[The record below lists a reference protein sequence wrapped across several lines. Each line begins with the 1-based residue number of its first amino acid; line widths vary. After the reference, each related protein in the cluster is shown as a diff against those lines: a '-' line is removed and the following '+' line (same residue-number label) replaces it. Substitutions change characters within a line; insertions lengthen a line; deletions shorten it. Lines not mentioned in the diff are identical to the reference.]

1 MLKSTV
7 NEHRYWSLEFML
19 YISYNHIVQNF
30 YFEVISKRVLIIFA
44 PEQRFSVRFPLFSYD
59 LKTIFAI
66 YCILT
71 KVTNTYT
78 CICPRTV
85 CFDNGKVKHFSSWN
99 K

>member
-7 NEHRYWSLEFML
+7 NEHRYLSLEFTL
-19 YISYNHIVQNF
+19 YISYNHIVQIF

-44 PEQRFSVRFPLFSYD
+44 PEQRFLFILARFSVRFPLFSYD

-66 YCILT
+66 YCILM

-78 CICPRTV
+78 FTFLIL
-85 CFDNGKVKHFSSWN
+85 
-99 K
+99 